1 MAARRRVD
9 IFFILYLTAI
19 VAFVVVSKERDR
31 TDKEMQVLNEQIV
44 QTLIPAVPLRTEGDT
59 LRCYVDAD
67 SSGIVVGA
75 PIPFRMRLFVED
87 IAPEDDVTVTVH
99 SVLFEDT
106 LTAPDLVALGSR
118 MAVGDVS
125 DNIVAFP
132 LAATFPR
139 TGIYEINLGTA
150 ARRVHEVDDGVFE
163 YRGRRFDTT
172 LISRQ
177 TIRKVERA
185 VATMIIL
192 VEDTSRLQPRNLQDL
207 RITTERTDIA
217 SAVGFEE
224 HNSLFVNLPSADPDV
239 RIVRGSGA
247 LRLVGRTDREAE
259 YLWTG
264 TTTSIPDTVI
274 VEARTR
280 RDAGGKDVA
289 QARFALHGEIPFLS
303 APRLET
309 VYAGEE
315 IRFDVR
321 VTGLGEES
329 AYQWKLYEEAGNSG
343 RLIKSEGRGTLVTY
357 RIPNSYAGK
366 TLLVDAR
373 YRGRTYRVYSLR
385 SHAVGDSFFPLR
397 VVDPPTRI
405 AFELPARAP
414 VTSTFG
420 FTASRYADE
429 QFRGEQPVD
438 RLADVDVEVRDES
451 GAQFATDVWM
461 VRKGVFEFTI
471 ADRHRTRLRG
481 QRVLITLRAGDGL
494 QRRSIV
500 LY

>member
-31 TDKEMQVLNEQIV
+31 TDKEMQALNEQIV
-44 QTLIPAVPLRTEGDT
+44 QTFIPAVPLRTEGDT

-67 SSGIVVGA
+67 SSGIVVGT
-75 PIPFRMRLFVED
+75 PVPFRTRLFIDD
-87 IAPEDDVTVTVH
+87 IAPEDDVTVSVH

-106 LTAPDLVALGSR
+106 LTTPDMVALGSR
-118 MAVGDVS
+118 TAVGSIS

-132 LAATFPR
+132 VTATFPR
-139 TGIYEINLGTA
+139 TGMYEINLGAA
-150 ARRVHEVDDGVFE
+150 ARRVHEIDDGVFE

-177 TIRKVERA
+177 TLRRVEEA
-185 VATMIIL
+185 VATLTVL
-192 VEDTSRLQPRNLQDL
+192 VEDTSLSQPRNLQDL
-207 RITTERTDIA
+207 RITAERTDIA

-224 HNSLFVNLPSADPDV
+224 RNTLRVNLAWADPDV
-239 RIVRGSGA
+239 RIVRGGGA
-247 LRLVGRTDREAE
+247 LRLDGRSEHDAE

-264 TTTSIPDTVI
+264 TVSSVPDTVI
-274 VEARTR
+274 VEARTQ

-289 QARFALHGEIPFLS
+289 QARFAVRGDVPFLS
-303 APRLET
+303 TPRLET

-321 VTGLGEES
+321 VSGLGDES
-329 AYQWKLYEEAGNSG
+329 AYRWQLYEEAGNSA
-343 RLIKSEGRGTLVTY
+343 RLLKAEGRGTLVTY

-366 TLLVDAR
+366 TLLIDAR
-373 YRGRTYRVYSLR
+373 YSGRSYRVYSRR
-385 SHAVGDSFFPLR
+385 SHAVGDSHFPLR
-397 VVDPPTRI
+397 VVDPSTRI
-405 AFELPARAP
+405 AFEIPARAP
-414 VTSTFG
+414 VTTTFG

-429 QFRGEQPVD
+429 RFRGEQPVD
-438 RLADVDVEVRDES
+438 RLADVEVEVYGEN
-451 GAQFATDVWM
+451 GAQFETEVWM
-461 VRKGVFEFTI
+461 VRKGVFEFAI
-471 ADRHRTRLRG
+471 VDRQRTRVRG
-481 QRVLITLRAGDGL
+481 QRVLITIRAGDGL
-494 QRRSIV
+494 QQRSIV